1 MTDNSTLNII
11 IAIVFMIIIGA
22 IRHNSGM
29 G

>member
-1 MTDNSTLNII
+1 MTDNSILNIL